1 LREGHWQGSG
11 DTYTLSW
18 GGRSWALD
26 LHEPDP
32 GLRCAEEPCGGTLL
46 SLHGLKA
53 PGRFEDRVFTGTTL
67 VGVERYRSRIQATY
81 APRDWGGLTVRAAWS
96 PACNGAGVDLEV
108 QASASSVGLLHD
120 VEVMVQS
127 RSERS
132 DGAAARTERRV
143 LPRDAR
149 AAAFSY
155 DGRESAGD
163 LRSLVTLALSDL
175 PRFHAVSPPGLA
187 DGRSYLEM
195 VAPNDVARL
204 VMTLSS
210 ESRSPLA
217 LPVAHTYGLFGHEFE
232 KGVVFRAR
240 LRGCWI
246 RSETPPEEAN
256 ELYRQFLDEPPPL
269 GP

>member
-1 LREGHWQGSG
+1 M
-11 DTYTLSW
+11 
-18 GGRSWALD
+18 
-26 LHEPDP
+26 
-32 GLRCAEEPCGGTLL
+32 LL

-81 APRDWGGLTVRAAWS
+81 APGDWGGLTVRAAWS
-96 PACNGAGVDLEV
+96 PSCKGAGVDLEV
-108 QASASSVGLLHD
+108 QASASSVNLLHD

-127 RSERS
+127 RWERS
-132 DGAAARTERRV
+132 DGAAATTERRV

-155 DGRESAGD
+155 DGREPAGD
-163 LRSLVTLALSDL
+163 LRSLVTLALSDS

-187 DGRSYLEM
+187 DGLSYLEM

-210 ESRSPLA
+210 ESRSGMGCSATSSRKASSFAPGC
-217 LPVAHTYGLFGHEFE
+217 VAVGFAR
-232 KGVVFRAR
+232 KR
-240 LRGCWI
+240 LRRK
-246 RSETPPEEAN
+246 RSSSTDNFWTSRHRWGLEASIAWN
-256 ELYRQFLDEPPPL
+256 LATLIAPNVHFGACRAIGFDPFRGNAGALNVE
-269 GP
+269 GPQSG

>member
-1 LREGHWQGSG
+1 MPEGHWQGSG

-18 GGRSWALD
+18 GGRSWTLD
-26 LHEPDP
+26 LHEPRP
-32 GLRCAEEPCGGTLL
+32 GLRCAEAPCFGVLL
-46 SLHGLKA
+46 SLHGLTA

-127 RSERS
+127 RWERS
-132 DGAAARTERRV
+132 DGAAATTERRV

-149 AAAFSY
+149 ATAFSY
-155 DGRESAGD
+155 DGREPAGD
-163 LRSLVTLALSDL
+163 LRSLVTLALTDT
-175 PRFHAVSPPGLA
+175 PRFHVAALPEAAHGF
-187 DGRSYLEM
+187 SYLEM
-195 VAPNDVARL
+195 VPPNDVARL
-204 VMTLSS
+204 VRTGFDNVPRTLV
-210 ESRSPLA
+210 E
-217 LPVAHTYGLFGHEFE
+217 PVALTYGLFGHDFE

-246 RSETPPEEAN
+246 RAETPLTEVN
-256 ELYRQFLDEPPPL
+256 ELYRTFLDEPPPL